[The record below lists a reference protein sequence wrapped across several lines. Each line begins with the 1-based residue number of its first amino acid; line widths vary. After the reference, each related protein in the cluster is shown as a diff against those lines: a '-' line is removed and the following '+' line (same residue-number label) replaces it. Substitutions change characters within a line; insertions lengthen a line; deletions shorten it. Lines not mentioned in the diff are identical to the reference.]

1 MVDGDS
7 IGPDPEGRRRI
18 AGSGTPGGGD
28 GVEGDREPNRAGW
41 RGRRWWSL
49 GAGAVVA
56 AAIVAGVLV
65 GGHLGPTQGPTAAT
79 SSPAKATSTPTTG
92 ASGLYT
98 SPTAA
103 GATNEP
109 TPTLATTPTPTP
121 TPTPTT
127 TPSPGTPTL
136 SPIATPPAL
145 GIAFDQGH
153 STENCDGNYYNVYPE
168 TCETV
173 PLAESDVPS
182 SIVSIEDYDTA
193 QVSFADA
200 SVQMP
205 LPADGTSDVVI
216 VGVGVVVAG
225 RIIFP
230 AAGTYPYTV
239 TITDTQD
246 GASASWTGSIP
257 VGLLTSPTPTPSPSP
272 SATPS

>member
-1 MVDGDS
+1 M
-7 IGPDPEGRRRI
+7 
-18 AGSGTPGGGD
+18 
-28 GVEGDREPNRAGW
+28 
-41 RGRRWWSL
+41 
-49 GAGAVVA
+49 
-56 AAIVAGVLV
+56 
-65 GGHLGPTQGPTAAT
+65 
-79 SSPAKATSTPTTG
+79 
-92 ASGLYT
+92 
-98 SPTAA
+98 
-103 GATNEP
+103 
-109 TPTLATTPTPTP
+109 
-121 TPTPTT
+121 
-127 TPSPGTPTL
+127 PTL

-145 GIAFDQGH
+145 DIAFDQGYR
-153 STENCDGNYYNVYPE
+153 TENCDGNYYNVYPE

-173 PLAESDVPS
+173 PLAEFDVAA
-182 SIVSIEDYDTA
+182 SIEDYDTA

-230 AAGTYPYTV
+230 VAGTYTYTV

-257 VGLLTSPTPTPSPSP
+257 VGLLTGPTPSPSPSP